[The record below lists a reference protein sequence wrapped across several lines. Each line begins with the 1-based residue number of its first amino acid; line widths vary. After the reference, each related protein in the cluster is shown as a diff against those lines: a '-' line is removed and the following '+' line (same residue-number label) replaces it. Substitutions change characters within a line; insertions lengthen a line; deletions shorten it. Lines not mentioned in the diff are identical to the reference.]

1 MAPGFAVAL
10 APSAECWYWASKMH
24 PAFANIQ
31 FGPFASAYHSGAMTL
46 EFKEA
51 LGAFL
56 EEELLPQVEQPF
68 ESTSGTLVAAYD
80 DERYCGPNS
89 AVRDIYKLE
98 LAFRRSSGDD
108 TIEVELVF
116 RANASAFSTR
126 RNKPLYLWTPARR
139 DRYQAEGR
147 RIQHLCGCIAK
158 HEGVEAVCP
167 SCSAVLRVHDS
178 PGLFDVSC
186 PNRCFKYNY
195 HRDPANGELLHGH
208 FFRKEPGDV

>member
-1 MAPGFAVAL
+1 
-10 APSAECWYWASKMH
+10 MH
-24 PAFANIQ
+24 PAFASIQ
-31 FGPFASAYHSGAMTL
+31 FGPFASAYHSSAMTL

-56 EEELLPQVEQPF
+56 EEKLLPQVEQPF

-167 SCSAVLRVHDS
+167 SCSAALRVHDS
-178 PGLFDVSC
+178 PGQFDVSC
-186 PNRCFKYNY
+186 PNRCFKYNH
-195 HRDPANGELLHGH
+195 HRDPANGEFLHGH